1 VSYAQTL
8 ILNHTYRP
16 HEIVDWKEAVFRMF
30 RGKLEVLVQYDEVLT
45 VLGRNHLATFP
56 ELRLALRQVIGT
68 DAESITIKVPA
79 VAVVRRKIALVKSG
93 AKFSKINVCLRD
105 DFTCMY
111 CGKKLPMSQLNYDHV
126 IPRDQGGKTVWN
138 NIVMACYPCNSKKA
152 NKTPEEAGM
161 RLLTVPRQPKTLP
174 MPEPR
179 IDQGSVPEE
188 WLPFIT
194 AAA

>member
-1 VSYAQTL
+1 MSYAQTL